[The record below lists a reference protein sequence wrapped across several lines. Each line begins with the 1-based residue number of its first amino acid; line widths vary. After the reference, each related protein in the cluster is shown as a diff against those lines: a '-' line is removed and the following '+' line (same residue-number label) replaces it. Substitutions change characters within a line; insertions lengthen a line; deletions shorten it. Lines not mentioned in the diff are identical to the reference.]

1 MVIAG
6 TFKQRLGS
14 LAGACQTIIRN
25 FQICGLVS
33 SPPLRLVLFGASF
46 LTVLGVTFLMC
57 KMRRT
62 ISNLVKIK
70 WQSRGRAQRTTQ

>member
-1 MVIAG
+1 M
-6 TFKQRLGS
+6 
-14 LAGACQTIIRN
+14 IIRN

-33 SPPLRLVLFGASF
+33 SPLRLVLFGASF

-62 ISNLVKIK
+62 VSNLVKIK